1 MRRRDRRYSL
11 VHGVAADKTDYEV
24 MRDND
29 VTLVWSPRSNLALY
43 GQTVDLPAALASGVR
58 IALATDWSPSGSFN
72 MREEVR
78 CARRVASSARTSVPG
93 HLLWEMATGHGA
105 YALGLEDRFGAIEPG
120 LRADLILVEHGGG
133 DRYETVLDARPEDTL
148 GTWIDG
154 RPVLLRESMADA
166 LGIDACEPLEGI
178 RLKVCGVF
186 DRFGMSSSDYHDLA
200 RDAVPLNDTARQA
213 GCKAERPVGSAD

>member
-1 MRRRDRRYSL
+1 M
-11 VHGVAADKTDYEV
+11 
-24 MRDND
+24 
-29 VTLVWSPRSNLALY
+29 
-43 GQTVDLPAALASGVR
+43 
-58 IALATDWSPSGSFN
+58 
-72 MREEVR
+72 
-78 CARRVASSARTSVPG
+78 
-93 HLLWEMATGHGA
+93 
-105 YALGLEDRFGAIEPG
+105 LGLEDRFGAIEPG

-186 DRFGMSSSDYHDLA
+186 DRFGMSSSDYHYLA
-200 RDAVPLNDTARQA
+200 RDAVPLNDTARPA